1 MHPER
6 EEKSMIRKMRR
17 FKQQLSD
24 EAAVELMEKTSWGTL
39 AVVGDDGYPYAVPL
53 SQVWLNGRIYFHGAA
68 QGHKFDALLQNPKVS
83 FSVVGQ
89 DEVIPEKLTML
100 YTSAIAFGTARLV
113 EDEDEKRAAL
123 VAFADKFG
131 ASNGREKNL
140 EEIER
145 TWKIVRVFAIDVE
158 HMTGK
163 ASMELKS

>member
-1 MHPER
+1 
-6 EEKSMIRKMRR
+6 MIRKMRR

-89 DEVIPEKLTML
+89 DEVVPEKLTVL

>member
-1 MHPER
+1 
-6 EEKSMIRKMRR
+6 MIRKMRR

-24 EAAVELMEKTSWGTL
+24 EAAQRLLAETSWGTL

-53 SQVWLNGRIYFHGAA
+53 SQVWLDGKVYIHGAA
-68 QGHKFDALLQNPKVS
+68 QGHKLDALLQNPKVS

-89 DEVIPEKLTML
+89 DEVAPEKLTTL

-113 EDEDEKRAAL
+113 EDETEKRAAL
-123 VAFADKFG
+123 EAFADKYF
-131 ASNGREKNL
+131 APNGREKNL

-145 TWKIVRVFAIDVE
+145 KWKIVRVFAIDVE
-158 HMTGK
+158 HLTGK

>member
-53 SQVWLNGRIYFHGAA
+53 SQVWLNGRIYFHGAS

-89 DEVIPEKLTML
+89 DEVVPEKLTML

-131 ASNGREKNL
+131 ASNGLEKNL

-145 TWKIVRVFAIDVE
+145 VWKIVRVFAIDVE
-158 HMTGK
+158 LMTGK